1 MKPNFIARN
10 LIKHG
15 VILGFAIIT
24 ISLKGQ
30 EAQKLT
36 GLNGIEVSS
45 GFSYLIY
52 QSGYGFKGAQGV
64 EVLVSKR
71 FDSFKTETGLRT
83 NLNAFLPEGFIRG
96 VVYNH
101 FNCWQPAIGLE
112 TGISKRADFESTSG
126 LLKEARE
133 AMLKD
138 IGYFYLSTHIEM
150 LSFNLKNNLNI
161 SLLEFDIGT
170 HYRHF
175 GRTLRA
181 QSTLIRIRKA
191 F

>member
-1 MKPNFIARN
+1 MV
-10 LIKHG
+10 LG
-15 VILGFAIIT
+15 VAAIT

-30 EAQKLT
+30 DDQMSNYFR
-36 GLNGIEVSS
+36 GLEISG

-52 QSGYGFKGAQGV
+52 QSGYGFKGSQGA
-64 EVLVSKR
+64 ELLVSKR
-71 FDSFKTETGLRT
+71 LGNSCKTEMGFRT
-83 NLNAFLPEGFIRG
+83 NLNTFLPEGFIRG

-101 FNCWQPAIGLE
+101 FNRWVPLIGIE
-112 TGISKRADFESTSG
+112 TGISKRADFESSSG

-138 IGYFYLSTHIEM
+138 IGYYYLAIHIEM
-150 LSFNLKNNLNI
+150 VSFNLKNNLNI
-161 SLLEFDIGT
+161 SLLEFDVGT
-170 HYRHF
+170 HYRHL